1 MARRRRWLG
10 ILSIVGAVS
19 VSACED
25 IDDPPV
31 PVWTPWEQIDGRFA
45 PEVEQ
50 LPAVE
55 VLPHGLRV
63 VTYNVLEGIDVAPD
77 AAFFM
82 SDPDLA
88 RADVIALQEVN
99 HRFDATE
106 SDAAQF
112 ARRLNMGFVFVP
124 TFATDD
130 GLQGVALLSRFTMT
144 DIQVMFLPEQTELNV
159 LEQAARAALQATIMT
174 DAGPVRIVNVHLD
187 PILNMPERILQL
199 RPAVL
204 DTPAPVAVLGDFNTN
219 DYVWG
224 LESIPLFPLDSSAST
239 SQAPVL
245 DGYMRDI
252 GYATPTSKL
261 GDTWHGIPED
271 QRLDSV
277 FTRGLATGHGAVERA
292 LDTSDHWPVWLDIEI
307 AP

>member
-10 ILSIVGAVS
+10 ILSIAGAVT
-19 VSACED
+19 VAACED
-25 IDDPPV
+25 VDEPLV
-31 PVWTPWEQIDGRFA
+31 PEWTPWEQVHGRFA

-50 LPAVE
+50 RPAGE

-63 VTYNVLEGIDVAPD
+63 VTYNVYEGIDVAPD
-77 AAFFM
+77 AAFFL

-88 RADVIALQEVN
+88 RADVIAMQEVM
-99 HRFDATE
+99 HRFDAE
-106 SDAAQF
+106 DSDVAQF

-130 GLQGVALLSRFTMT
+130 GLQGIALLSRFEMT

-159 LEQAARAALQATIMT
+159 LEQAARAALQATIAT

-187 PILNMPERILQL
+187 PILNVPERILQL

-219 DYVWG
+219 DYVWA
-224 LESIPLFPLDSSAST
+224 LESIPLFPLDASAST
-239 SQAPVL
+239 SQARAL
-245 DGYMRDI
+245 DGYMRRI
-252 GYATPTSKL
+252 GYDTPTSRL

-277 FTRGLATGHGAVERA
+277 FTRGLATGHGAVERG
-292 LDTSDHWPVWLDIEI
+292 LDTSDHWPLWLDIAI

>member
-1 MARRRRWLG
+1 MARRRHWLG
-10 ILSIVGAVS
+10 VLTVVGAACVP
-19 VSACED
+19 ACED

-31 PVWTPWEQIDGRFA
+31 PVWTPVEQVQGRFA
-45 PEVEQ
+45 PEIGQ

-55 VLPHGLRV
+55 VLPHGLRL
-63 VTYNVLEGIDVAPD
+63 VTYNVYEGIDVVPD

-82 SDPDLA
+82 SDPDLS
-88 RADVIALQEVN
+88 RAEVIAMQEVN
-99 HRFDATE
+99 HRFDSEE
-106 SDAAQF
+106 SDAALF
-112 ARRLNMGFVFVP
+112 AKRLNMGFVFVP

-130 GLQGVALLSRFTMT
+130 GLQGVAILSRFQMT

-159 LEQAARAALQATIMT
+159 LEQAARAALQVTIAT
-174 DAGPVRIVNVHLD
+174 DAGPIRIIDVHLD

-204 DTPAPVAVLGDFNTN
+204 DAPAPVAVLGDFNTN

-224 LESIPLFPLDSSAST
+224 FESVPLFPLDSSAST
-239 SQAPVL
+239 SQAPAL
-245 DGYMRDI
+245 DGYMRGI
-252 GYATPTSKL
+252 GYDTPTSKL

-277 FTRGLATGHGAVERA
+277 FTRGLATGHGAVVRE
-292 LDTSDHWPVWLDIEI
+292 LDTSDHWPVWLDIAI
-307 AP
+307 TP